1 MTAKRKSTPKVT
13 SGAFQRAFG
22 HYREIALQTPVS
34 ITNHGRDSLVLLSA
48 SEYERLRRLDRRVI
62 RPWELSD
69 AELQEIAEAE
79 PPPEAAKFD
88 QVRKT
93 RRRS

>member
-1 MTAKRKSTPKVT
+1 MTTKRKTAALRVT

-22 HYREIALQTPVS
+22 RYREIALQAPVS

-62 RPWELSD
+62 RPWELSEQ
-69 AELQEIAEAE
+69 ELDEIAKTE
-79 PPPEAAKFD
+79 PPAEAAKYD
-88 QVRKT
+88 RLRKT
-93 RRRS
+93 RRR